1 MPGTSRYE
9 SLRDV
14 HHIRICGS
22 PDTYCGHPR
31 QGGIFNFGRNEI
43 AVIHNHA
50 PCGYDRPESVQHDFG
65 GYHSTAKILLQRS
78 LDGGATW
85 PEEEQVVIYDESC
98 PIEERRAFLAV
109 RGPREEID
117 LSSPDSAIYF
127 GRTYAGPTDSR
138 PEMVCFAV
146 RSADRGK
153 TWEQVPT
160 IVDPP
165 SGQKQVHKDGHPI
178 LRMPD
183 GTFLAAMTS
192 SPPGQVSL
200 YGSDDNG
207 LTWEYLSRVATDPTE
222 LGRPT
227 YAGLL
232 RLPDGTL
239 QMYMLNIYGLRN
251 AIQVAESE
259 DGYTWS
265 VPRPIVRWG
274 NSPWAAR
281 REPGRFSRGVHYR
294 SPWPMLLRD
303 ERIVVLFARR
313 KPPFG
318 LGCLFSEDM
327 GTTWSPEFIVRC
339 DGAHGDLGYPVA
351 TELEDGRVFAAYYF
365 NLPEDDTDFGARRFI
380 GGSFFR
386 LP

>member
-1 MPGTSRYE
+1 MPGAPRSE
-9 SLRDV
+9 SLEDV

-22 PDTYCGHPR
+22 PNTYCGHPR
-31 QGGIFNFGRNEI
+31 QGGVFLFGHHEI

-50 PCGYDRPESVQHDFG
+50 PCRYDTPESVQHDFG
-65 GYHSTAKILLQRS
+65 GYHSRAKILLQRS
-78 LDGGATW
+78 LDSGVTW
-85 PEEEQVVIYDESC
+85 PEDEQVVIYDESR
-98 PIEERRAFLAV
+98 PVEERRTFLSA

-138 PEMVCFAV
+138 PELVCFAV

-153 TWEQVPT
+153 TWERAPT
-160 IVDPP
+160 VVYPP
-165 SGQKQVHKDGHPI
+165 PGQNVVHKDGHPI
-178 LRMPD
+178 VGMPD
-183 GTFLAAMTS
+183 GTFLAVMSS

-207 LTWEYLSRVATDPTE
+207 LTWEYLSKIATDATG

-239 QMYMLNIYGLRN
+239 QAYMLNINGERN
-251 AIQVAESE
+251 AIQICESH
-259 DGYTWS
+259 DGYAWS
-265 VPRPIVRWG
+265 APRPIVRWG
-274 NSPWAAR
+274 YSPWAAR
-281 REPGRFSRGVHYR
+281 RGPGQFSSGMHYR

-303 ERIVVLFARR
+303 GRIVVLFARR

-318 LGCLFSEDM
+318 LGCFFSEDR
-327 GTTWSPEFIVRC
+327 GVTWSPEFIIRC
-339 DGAHGDLGYPVA
+339 DAEHWDLGYPVA
-351 TELEDGRVFAAYYF
+351 TELDDGRIFTAYYF
-365 NLPEDDTDFGARRFI
+365 NLPEGRTRFGARRFI
-380 GGSFFR
+380 AGSFFH